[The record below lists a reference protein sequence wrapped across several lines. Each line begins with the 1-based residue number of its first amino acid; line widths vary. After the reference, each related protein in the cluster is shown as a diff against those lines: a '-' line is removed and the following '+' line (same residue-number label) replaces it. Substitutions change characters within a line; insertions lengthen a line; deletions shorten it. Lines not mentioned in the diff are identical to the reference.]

1 MCLSSE
7 KLYTTRSM
15 VSFIRCIA
23 CKEKWMMNLT
33 LNESLAPII
42 FQLCIGG
49 IGGFL
54 IGYALRKFF
63 KIALILG
70 AIVFSLILLAYTN
83 VINVDYGGL
92 SDMASSFVTAINPAL
107 DMLTPLLAH
116 VPFIAS
122 LIFGLFIGFRRA

>member
-1 MCLSSE
+1 M
-7 KLYTTRSM
+7 
-15 VSFIRCIA
+15 
-23 CKEKWMMNLT
+23 
-33 LNESLAPII
+33 
-42 FQLCIGG
+42 
-49 IGGFL
+49 
-54 IGYALRKFF
+54 IGYAMRKFF

-107 DMLTPLLAH
+107 NMLTPLLAH

-122 LIFGLFIGFRRA
+122 LMFGLFIGFRRA

>member
-1 MCLSSE
+1 M
-7 KLYTTRSM
+7 T
-15 VSFIRCIA
+15 I
-23 CKEKWMMNLT
+23 LT

-63 KIALILG
+63 RLAMIIG
-70 AIVFSLILLAYTN
+70 VIVFVLIIFAYTN
-83 VINVDYGGL
+83 VINVDYDGL
-92 SDMASSFVTAINPAL
+92 SDIASNFVNAINPAL
-107 DMLTPLLAH
+107 NMLTPLLAH

-122 LIFGLFIGFRRA
+122 LIFGFFVSFRRQ

>member
-1 MCLSSE
+1 
-7 KLYTTRSM
+7 
-15 VSFIRCIA
+15 
-23 CKEKWMMNLT
+23 MMTLT
-33 LNESLAPII
+33 INESFAPVI

-54 IGYALRKFF
+54 IGYATRKFV
-63 KIALILG
+63 KIALIIG
-70 AIVFSLILLAYTN
+70 VIVFSLIFLAYTN

-92 SDMASSFVTAINPAL
+92 AEMASGFISAVNPAL

-122 LIFGLFIGFRRA
+122 LIVGLFLGFTRG